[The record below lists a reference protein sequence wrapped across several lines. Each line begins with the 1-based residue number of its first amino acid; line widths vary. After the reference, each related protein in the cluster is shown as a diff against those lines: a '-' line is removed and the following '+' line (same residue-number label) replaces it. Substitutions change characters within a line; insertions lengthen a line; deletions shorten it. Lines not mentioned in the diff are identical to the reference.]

1 MANRIEK
8 AVARAA
14 TVAKKQA
21 GVDIVY
27 RIGNASASFKAAKAG
42 VRFLVEGVIS
52 AVDQD
57 WLIEPGD
64 LLIGGR
70 VQTPAPGHRID
81 YTDEDDV
88 KSTYEVLEV
97 GNGEPC
103 YRVDQTGQLM
113 RVHTKKVR

>member
-27 RIGNASASFKAAKAG
+27 RIGNASATFKAAKAG

-57 WLIEPGD
+57 WLIEPAD
-64 LLIGGR
+64 LEIGGR
-70 VQTPAPGHRID
+70 VQTPAPGHRLD
-81 YTDEDDV
+81 VTEAGV

-103 YRVDQTGQLM
+103 FRVDQTGQLM
-113 RVHTKKVR
+113 RVHTKKVQ